1 MSPNPNHFANYP
13 LDRAAIR
20 RKDDTWLAEARLRD
34 DARLAIF
41 HKLTP
46 FIIDEGT
53 SVGWLGG
60 HAASLFGASPL
71 ALFLGVNAQGAPTFA
86 MEAPDDF
93 DMGQF
98 PLAELGDFVD
108 LRGTAGNLPT
118 GDLAVLGCAK
128 WLFDWHRRHGF
139 CANCGA
145 RSEVKDAGWRRLCPK
160 CSTEH
165 FPRVDPVVIMAPTL
179 DDRVCLGRQHRWPRG
194 MYSALAGFIE
204 PGESIEDAVAR
215 EVLEEAGLTVT
226 HVRYHSTQPWPFP
239 ASLMFGVICTVENDA
254 VTVDGEELEEARW
267 FTRDEVKQMLARTH
281 ADAAMP
287 GAIAIAHHIIKAWAI
302 EE

>member
-1 MSPNPNHFANYP
+1 
-13 LDRAAIR
+13 
-20 RKDDTWLAEARLRD
+20 
-34 DARLAIF
+34 
-41 HKLTP
+41 
-46 FIIDEGT
+46 
-53 SVGWLGG
+53 
-60 HAASLFGASPL
+60 
-71 ALFLGVNAQGAPTFA
+71 
-86 MEAPDDF
+86 
-93 DMGQF
+93 
-98 PLAELGDFVD
+98 
-108 LRGTAGNLPT
+108 
-118 GDLAVLGCAK
+118 
-128 WLFDWHRRHGF
+128 
-139 CANCGA
+139 
-145 RSEVKDAGWRRLCPK
+145 
-160 CSTEH
+160 
-165 FPRVDPVVIMAPTL
+165 
-179 DDRVCLGRQHRWPRG
+179 